1 MLRRGG
7 VERGWEGDSCGSR
20 IWGIIKSPAS
30 PHPGSLEH
38 AFPGLEK
45 NRMAKI
51 SMIVKS
57 QRKPRFKVRQHNRC
71 KICGR
76 PRGYIRKFGL
86 CRICFR
92 ERALRGE
99 LPGVTKSSW

>member
-1 MLRRGG
+1 
-7 VERGWEGDSCGSR
+7 
-20 IWGIIKSPAS
+20 
-30 PHPGSLEH
+30 
-38 AFPGLEK
+38 
-45 NRMAKI
+45 MAKI

-57 QRKPRFKVRQHNRC
+57 QRKPRFKVQQHNRC
-71 KICGR
+71 HICGR
-76 PRGYIRKFGL
+76 PRAYIRKFGL